1 VLSAGRAGA
10 SEARALT
17 MLTIEDL
24 SVAVGDREILKR
36 VNLRIG
42 AGEVHALLGPNGSGK
57 TTLLLAI
64 MGYPQFR
71 VTSGT
76 ISFRGEDITGAT
88 VDERARLGLGM
99 SFQKPPAVKGVT
111 LGNMVEMVGRWRGRE
126 LDVPKAADALGVA
139 PLMDRGVNVGYSGGE
154 TKRSEL
160 LQLMAQ
166 SPALVMLDEPESG
179 VDLVNIGIVGEAINE
194 LLGKQETH
202 RGARSISGLLITHTG
217 IILDYVNADFG
228 HVLCDGELICSGN
241 PRDLLVHIREYGY
254 EHCRVCPV

>member
-1 VLSAGRAGA
+1 
-10 SEARALT
+10 

-24 SVAVGDREILKR
+24 SVAVGERGILKR
-36 VNLRIG
+36 VSLHIG
-42 AGEVHALLGPNGSGK
+42 TGEVHALLGPNGSGK

-71 VTSGT
+71 VTSGRV
-76 ISFRGEDITGAT
+76 IFSDQDITGAT

-99 SFQKPPAVKGVT
+99 AFQKPPAVKGVT
-111 LGNMVEMVGRWRGRE
+111 LADMVEMVGRWRGRE
-126 LDVPKAADALGVA
+126 MDTAGTAEALDVA
-139 PLMDRGVNVGYSGGE
+139 PLLDRGVNVGYSGGE

-166 SPALVMLDEPESG
+166 SPALAMLDEPESG
-179 VDLVNIGIVGEAINE
+179 VDLVSIGLVGQAINE

-202 RGARSISGLLITHTG
+202 RGPKSTSGLLITHTG

-254 EHCRVCPV
+254 EHCRVCPA

>member
-1 VLSAGRAGA
+1 
-10 SEARALT
+10 

-24 SVAVGDREILKR
+24 SVAVGDREILKG
-36 VNLRIG
+36 VNLHIG
-42 AGEVHALLGPNGSGK
+42 TGEVHALLGPNGSGK

-71 VTSGT
+71 VTSGM
-76 ISFRGEDITGAT
+76 ISFKGDDIAGAT

-99 SFQKPPAVKGVT
+99 AFQRPPAVKGVT
-111 LGNMVEMVGRWRGRE
+111 LGDMVGMVDRWRGKE
-126 LDVPKAADALGVA
+126 MDVPGAAEALDVA
-139 PLMDRGVNVGYSGGE
+139 PLLDRGVNVGYSGGE

-166 SPALVMLDEPESG
+166 SPALAMLDEPESG
-179 VDLVNIGIVGEAINE
+179 VDLVSIGLVGKAINE

-202 RGARSISGLLITHTG
+202 RGPKGTSGLLITHTG

-254 EHCRVCPV
+254 EHCRVCPA

>member
-1 VLSAGRAGA
+1 
-10 SEARALT
+10 

-24 SVAVGDREILKR
+24 SVAVGERGILKR
-36 VNLRIG
+36 VSLHIG
-42 AGEVHALLGPNGSGK
+42 TGEVHALLGPNGSGK

-71 VTSGT
+71 VTSGRV
-76 ISFRGEDITGAT
+76 IFRDQDITGAT

-99 SFQKPPAVKGVT
+99 AFQKPPAVKGVT
-111 LGNMVEMVGRWRGRE
+111 LADMVEMVGRWRGRE
-126 LDVPKAADALGVA
+126 MDTAGTAEALDVA
-139 PLMDRGVNVGYSGGE
+139 PLLDRGVNVGYSGGE

-166 SPALVMLDEPESG
+166 SPALAMLDEPESG
-179 VDLVNIGIVGEAINE
+179 VDLVSIGLVGQAINE

-202 RGARSISGLLITHTG
+202 RGPKSTSGLLITHTG

-254 EHCRVCPV
+254 EHCRVCPA